1 MNDFDFLIGEWTIAN
16 RRLRERLVGS
26 DEWEEFAS
34 TSVVHNLFDG
44 AANLD
49 EITFPSKGFKGMTLR
64 LFDPERQ
71 KWSLYWANSQTAV
84 LFPPVVGRFE
94 GGRGEFY
101 GDDAEGGTPVRVRY
115 IWSDI
120 TPTSAHWEQAFSTDQ
135 GKTWET
141 NWIMELT
148 RPTRRVSRHQA
159 KATRSPG

>member
-1 MNDFDFLIGEWTIAN
+1 MNDFDFLVGEWTITN
-16 RRLRERLVGS
+16 RRLRERLAGS
-26 DEWEEFAS
+26 DDWEEFAS

-44 AANLD
+44 AANVD
-49 EITFPSKGFKGMTLR
+49 EITFPSKGFKGLTLR
-64 LFDPERQ
+64 LFDPEREE
-71 KWSLYWANSQTAV
+71 WSLYWANSQTGV

-101 GDDAEGGTPVRVRY
+101 GDDVENRTPVRVRY
-115 IWSDI
+115 IWSEI
-120 TPTSAHWEQAFSTDQ
+120 TPTWARWEQAFSTDQ

>member
-1 MNDFDFLIGEWTIAN
+1 MNDFDFLVGEWTITN

-26 DEWEEFAS
+26 DDWEEFAS

-44 AANLD
+44 AANVD
-49 EITFPSKGFKGMTLR
+49 EITFPSKGFKGLTLR
-64 LFDPERQ
+64 LFDPEREE
-71 KWSLYWANSQTAV
+71 WSLYWANSQTGV

-94 GGRGEFY
+94 GGRGVFF
-101 GDDAEGGTPVRVRY
+101 GDDIEGGIPVRVRY
-115 IWSDI
+115 IWSEI
-120 TPTSAHWEQAFSTDQ
+120 TPTSARWEQAFSTDQ